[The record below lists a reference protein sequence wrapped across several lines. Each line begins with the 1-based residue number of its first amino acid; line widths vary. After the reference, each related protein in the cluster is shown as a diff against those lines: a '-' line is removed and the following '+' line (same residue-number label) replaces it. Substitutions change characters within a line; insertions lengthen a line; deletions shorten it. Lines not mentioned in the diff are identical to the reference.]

1 MARGL
6 GDLPGRAGRAA
17 TSGVAPMMWTVLA
30 ALAPGALASAV
41 AWSVAA
47 LAQVAACVA
56 ACVLSDAAM
65 LRLRGARGGSALDGS
80 AAVTGAI
87 VGLSV
92 PPLAPLWV
100 SVSASAFGVCVA
112 KHCYGGLGANVFN
125 PAMAGYAFAFLAFPA
140 EFGAWPGAAAGPGG
154 WDALRAVVTG
164 SRVDAVASPT
174 VMQAAGQ
181 LPGMREAAPAL
192 AFAFGGLA
200 LLLLRVA
207 DWRLA
212 LSYLA
217 GFSAVAAVAGDGPGV
232 LGHLAAGGAVLAA
245 FFVVTDPSSAPA
257 RPGNRLLFGALA
269 GALTVAIRRWGS
281 HPDGIAFA
289 VLLANAAAPALD
301 RVAEEIRARG
311 RGR

>member
-1 MARGL
+1 MARGPL
-6 GDLPGRAGRAA
+6 DLLGRAGRAA

-30 ALAPGALASAV
+30 ALAPGALAAAA

-47 LAQVAACVA
+47 LAQVAAGVA

-65 LRLRGARGGSALDGS
+65 SRLRGARGGSASDGS

-100 SVSASAFGVCVA
+100 SVSASVFGVCVA

-140 EFGAWPGAAAGPGG
+140 EFVAWPGAAAELGG
-154 WDALRAVVTG
+154 WDALRAVATG

-181 LPGMREAAPAL
+181 VPGVREAAPAL
-192 AFAFGGLA
+192 AFALGGVA

-217 GFSAVAAVAGDGPGV
+217 GFSAVAAVAGDGLGV

-301 RVAEEIRARG
+301 RVAEEIGARG